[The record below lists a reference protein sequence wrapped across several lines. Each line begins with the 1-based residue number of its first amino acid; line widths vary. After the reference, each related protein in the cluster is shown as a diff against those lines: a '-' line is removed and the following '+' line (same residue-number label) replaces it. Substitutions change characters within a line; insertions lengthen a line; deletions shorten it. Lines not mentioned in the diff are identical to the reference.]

1 MKIYHNKEVE
11 FEFDNKRKLLMS
23 TSYIDDEEHISLT
36 VKGNDLTTTSS
47 GDLST
52 STIDISIKDFAKVL
66 EIMTENLKSTNEGV

>member
-23 TSYIDDEEHISLT
+23 VSYIDDEEHISLT
-36 VKGNDLTTTSS
+36 VKGNDLTTSS

-66 EIMTENLKSTNEGV
+66 EIVTDNLRSINEGV

>member
-23 TSYIDDEEHISLT
+23 TSYIDDKEHISLT
-36 VKGNDLTTTSS
+36 VKGNDLTTSS
-47 GDLST
+47 GDLNT

-66 EIMTENLKSTNEGV
+66 EIMTDNLKSINEGV

>member
-11 FEFDNKRKLLMS
+11 FEFDDKRKLLMS
-23 TSYIDDEEHISLT
+23 TSYIDDKEHISLT
-36 VKGNDLTTTSS
+36 VWGNDLTTQS

-66 EIMTENLKSTNEGV
+66 EIMTENLKSINEGV